1 MRPQLL
7 ENIFWNIKSE
17 IFLVLAQSEH
27 KELVVAFQEE
37 SDKFKATNR
46 KKIEERDLKK
56 LAPQQRSRYMA
67 VSVTAKIWKSNKKY
81 YMKKYQKIFYEKVSK
96 TIIWKNNIEYTD
108 QFSQPPKS
116 YLWRQKLTRY
126 FLSKTG
132 IIS

>member
-1 MRPQLL
+1 VRPQLL

-67 VSVTAKIWKSNKKY
+67 VSVTAKI
-81 YMKKYQKIFYEKVSK
+81 
-96 TIIWKNNIEYTD
+96 
-108 QFSQPPKS
+108 
-116 YLWRQKLTRY
+116 
-126 FLSKTG
+126 
-132 IIS
+132 